1 MAFDS
6 IAIEGGFKNPVFD
19 AQSMFRA
26 VMQALAEPG
35 TVHRGIALT
44 RPPAPLTPEAAGVAL
59 TLCDQDTPVWLD
71 PALRAEEAVGTWLA
85 FHTGA
90 PLANTPAD
98 AHFIF
103 VADAENLIGL
113 ENFAQGTQEYPDR
126 SATLVLQVKSLT
138 GGAEL
143 VLEGPGIESRARL
156 SPHPMPRHFARQ
168 WAQNR
173 ARFPR
178 GIDIVLVSREGLA
191 ALPRT
196 TRIVNQE
203 GEPCM

>member
-1 MAFDS
+1 MTLDS
-6 IAIEGGFKNPVFD
+6 IAIEGGFKDPVFD
-19 AQSMFRA
+19 AQTMFRA
-26 VMQALAEPG
+26 IMQAMAEPG
-35 TVHRGIALT
+35 TVHHGIALT
-44 RPPAPLTPEAAGVAL
+44 KPPAPLTPEAAGVAL

-71 PALRAEEAVGTWLA
+71 PALQADEAVGAWLA

-90 PLANTPAD
+90 PIANTPAD
-98 AHFIF
+98 AHFAL
-103 VADAENLIGL
+103 VADPENLIGL
-113 ENFAQGTQEYPDR
+113 ENFAQGSQEYPDR
-126 SATLVLQVKSLT
+126 SATLVLQVASLT

-143 VLEGPGIESRARL
+143 LLEGPGIQHQARL
-156 SPHPMPRHFARQ
+156 SPRPMPRHFARQ

-196 TRIVNQE
+196 TRIADQE
-203 GEPCM
+203 D